1 MALELIMIVV
11 TGVLSGLDVVVNI
24 FGLCMSGHCRSS
36 CCGASFS
43 HHENDYSSSESGSE
57 SGT

>member
-1 MALELIMIVV
+1 MGLELAMLVV

-24 FGLCMSGHCRSS
+24 FGLCMTGHCRSS

-43 HHENDYSSSESGSE
+43 HHEEDSSSDEDN
-57 SGT
+57 